1 MMMIRRRKMKL
12 RAGPHLPV
20 IGLAILLG
28 TMLALNFGRDREE
41 ASDPS
46 SGARQR
52 APTLGVEAVAKE
64 EKFYREVMSGEALDE
79 ALSMLK
85 DQNDASNRDRAVF
98 YLMKYLRSVNPG
110 DVGVLNAVHE
120 AVLVD
125 SDTGVRSKAQHLR
138 KLADK
143 ASFEVYLKLLSGDPS
158 AKVRRRLAERSH
170 RIMDQD
176 YWMDLSGQVGEV
188 KARATAAWRR
198 DVLLQRLE
206 RMAGTEADGKVLRVV
221 RRELKEAR
229 KAK

>member
-1 MMMIRRRKMKL
+1 MKL

-28 TMLALNFGRDREE
+28 AMLALNFGRNRE
-41 ASDPS
+41 
-46 SGARQR
+46 
-52 APTLGVEAVAKE
+52 PTLGVEERRSAEPPPAESGGAVAE
-64 EKFYREVMSGEALDE
+64 EEEFYRRVLSGEALDE

-85 DQNDASNRDRAVF
+85 DQKDASNRDRAVF
-98 YLMKYLRSVNPG
+98 YLMKYLRSANPG

-120 AVLVD
+120 AVLGD
-125 SDTGVRSKAQHLR
+125 SDAGVRSKAQHLR

-176 YWMDLSGQVGEV
+176 YWMDLAGQVGEV
-188 KARATAAWRR
+188 EARATAAWRR
-198 DVLLQRLE
+198 DMLLQRLE